1 MKDFSSTN
9 FNLESKLI
17 QKGILDLKAFW
28 QFIDDKYFKFKE
40 NLNVDPVN
48 SLIQLLIK
56 QSELPFFD
64 KKDLKD
70 NQVLNKFYEELSQE
84 GFKTGKFEL

>member
-56 QSELPFFD
+56 QSELPVFD
-64 KKDLKD
+64 KKELKD

-84 GFKTGKFEL
+84 GFKTGKYEL

>member
-64 KKDLKD
+64 KKELKD

-84 GFKTGKFEL
+84 GFKTGKYEL